1 MYSIQLWMSPS
12 GRTWF
17 GRISFRR
24 FSVVDLVVKRGR
36 PFGRVAA
43 IHAVSVVLGFFHSVT
58 TCWRKVSLRIFIVSF
73 IDLIL
78 PNMSLIL
85 SFVNLSS
92 CTLFIRILSIRLI
105 LL

>member
-1 MYSIQLWMSPS
+1 M
-12 GRTWF
+12 
-17 GRISFRR
+17 
-24 FSVVDLVVKRGR
+24 DLVVNRGL